1 LSWPSEVE
9 QPKDNTI
16 VENQAK
22 EKIVAM
28 AGQKVTALRQSS
40 AWKVIASNDP
50 AIIIPEKEP
59 LILKGFNML
68 PTEKGDLC
76 NDVWNLTLM
85 DWKVKVTLMSE
96 AVQASQSK
104 TQIFSK
110 AEFLIWLRFLLQ
122 LQNLLSGVVIYF
134 Q

>member
-1 LSWPSEVE
+1 
-9 QPKDNTI
+9 
-16 VENQAK
+16 
-22 EKIVAM
+22 
-28 AGQKVTALRQSS
+28 
-40 AWKVIASNDP
+40 
-50 AIIIPEKEP
+50 
-59 LILKGFNML
+59 
-68 PTEKGDLC
+68 
-76 NDVWNLTLM
+76 
-85 DWKVKVTLMSE
+85 VKVTLMSE